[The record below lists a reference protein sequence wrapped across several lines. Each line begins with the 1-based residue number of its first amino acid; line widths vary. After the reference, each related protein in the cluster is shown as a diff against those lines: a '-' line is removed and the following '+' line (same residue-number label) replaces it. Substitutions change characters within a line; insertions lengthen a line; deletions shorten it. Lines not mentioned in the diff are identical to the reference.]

1 MTRFMGRAVVA
12 LPLGLLAGLAPA
24 LADWVPQTEPP
35 RWSELRQLELP
46 GDGWRFMEAMRNDQV
61 EAAEYLRFPK
71 AVGETVELEAGLLL
85 RRSGQPDWTSRVLPM
100 RAVCRDGRMERKS
113 ADGQWTP
120 YPGRA
125 GTAVKV
131 RWICSQP

>member
-1 MTRFMGRAVVA
+1 MRRFLGRAVVA
-12 LPLGLLAGLAPA
+12 LPLGLVAGLAPA
-24 LADWVPQTEPP
+24 RADWLPQTEPP
-35 RWSELRQLELP
+35 RWSELRQRELP

-61 EAAEYLRFPK
+61 EAAEYLRFPTV
-71 AVGETVELEAGLLL
+71 VGETVELEAGLLL
-85 RRSGQPDWTSRVLPM
+85 RRSGQSDWTSRVLPM
-100 RAVCRDGRMERKS
+100 RAVCRDGRMERKA

>member
-1 MTRFMGRAVVA
+1 MRRFLGRAVVA
-12 LPLGLLAGLAPA
+12 LPLGLVAGLAPA
-24 LADWVPQTEPP
+24 WADWVPQTEPP
-35 RWSELRQLELP
+35 RWSELRQRELP

-61 EAAEYLRFPK
+61 EAAEYLRFPT

-100 RAVCRDGRMERKS
+100 RAVCQDGRMERKS

>member
-1 MTRFMGRAVVA
+1 
-12 LPLGLLAGLAPA
+12 
-24 LADWVPQTEPP
+24 
-35 RWSELRQLELP
+35 
-46 GDGWRFMEAMRNDQV
+46 MEAIRNDQV
-61 EAAEYLRFPK
+61 EAAEYLRFPT

-85 RRSGQPDWTSRVLPM
+85 RRSGQPGLDQPCQLLM
-100 RAVCRDGRMERKS
+100 RAVCRDGRMERKA

-120 YPGRA
+120 YPSRA

>member
-1 MTRFMGRAVVA
+1 MKRFMGRAVFA
-12 LPLGLLAGLAPA
+12 LPLGLVAGLAPA
-24 LADWVPQTEPP
+24 WADWVPQTEPP
-35 RWSELRQLELP
+35 RWSELRQRELP
-46 GDGWRFMEAMRNDQV
+46 GEGWRFMEAMRNDQV
-61 EAAEYLRFPK
+61 EAAEYLRFPT

-100 RAVCRDGRMERKS
+100 RAVCRDGRMERKA

>member
-1 MTRFMGRAVVA
+1 MRRFLGRAVVA
-12 LPLGLLAGLAPA
+12 LPLGLVAGLAPA
-24 LADWVPQTEPP
+24 RADWLPQTEPP
-35 RWSELRQLELP
+35 RWSELRQRELP

-61 EAAEYLRFPK
+61 EAAEYLRFPT